1 VRRGWLIFVACFWL
15 AALKTSY
22 AAPDDSPDTSLVRDD
37 PAVAQDILLL
47 GPTHPLRIRLHIDIS
62 GVPFHEAWRKTV
74 QAGFDRFDTSK
85 KGRISSDDA
94 AKLIAMFT
102 SGMPGEAKP
111 PSVAAVMAMMK
122 AAPELTIDDVLA
134 RLQKTAPP
142 LAVRNRLASRGAGP
156 ALFSLLD
163 TDGDGRLSREELA
176 AAEANLR
183 CRDFND
189 DGLITAEE
197 LILGPPRGGED
208 RAGGAAGAAAS
219 DGPVVAITPT
229 TTPDALVDVLLM
241 RYDRNR
247 DGKLSFGKSAPEIR
261 SPAIPFEKWDADHD
275 GLLDRAELT
284 VYLASPPEIEMPFSL
299 GRTRHTTR
307 PAAEQT
313 GEAAAFYHVRPK
325 LDGGYRLTV
334 AENEIDFRRNNRDPA
349 QSQAS
354 QAPSFSDYDQNKDGV
369 LSGDELNAA
378 GLTANL
384 ALVDT
389 NGDGKVTPEEFDAYQ
404 RWQAQAAGVQL
415 VLEVTDEG
423 QDLFSLLDRN
433 GDGFLSPREMKTA
446 AEILKTESAD
456 HEHLTS
462 GDISYHIMLELSRG
476 GSAASSNN
484 PAAEPPARQPRK
496 PKASAPAPDWF
507 SKMDRNG
514 DGEVSIEEFLGSR
527 EQFDKLDLNHDGL
540 IDAAEAAAA
549 SVASK

>member
-1 VRRGWLIFVACFWL
+1 MRRGWLIFATCFWL
-15 AALKTSY
+15 TALKAGY
-22 AAPDDSPDTSLVRDD
+22 AAGDSLDSSIAGDE
-37 PAVAQDILLL
+37 AGAQDILLL

-74 QAGFDRFDTSK
+74 ESGFDRFDTAK
-85 KGRISSDDA
+85 KGRISADDA

-102 SGMPGEAKP
+102 SGTPGESKAP
-111 PSVAAVMAMMK
+111 PLTAANVMAMMK

-134 RLQKTAPP
+134 RLQRTAPTFT
-142 LAVRNRLASRGAGP
+142 VRNRLASRGAGP

-163 TDGDGRLSREELA
+163 TDGDARLSREELN

-197 LILGPPRGGED
+197 LILGPPRGGGED
-208 RAGGAAGAAAS
+208 RAGGASGTAAS
-219 DGPVVAITPT
+219 DGPVVAITPR
-229 TTPDALVDVLLM
+229 TTPDALVDILLM

-247 DGKLSFGKSAPEIR
+247 DGRLSFGKPSAEIR

-284 VYLASPPEIEMPFSL
+284 AYLASQLEIDMSFSL
-299 GRTRHTTR
+299 GRASRTAR
-307 PAAEQT
+307 PTSEQA
-313 GEAAAFYHVRPK
+313 GEAAAFYRVRRK

-378 GLTANL
+378 GLMANL

-389 NGDGKVTPEEFDAYQ
+389 SGDGKVTPEEFDAYQ

-446 AEILKTESAD
+446 AEILRTDSAN

-462 GDISYHIMLELSRG
+462 GDISYHLMLELSRG

-484 PAAEPPARQPRK
+484 PAADPPARQPRK
-496 PKASAPAPDWF
+496 PKSSAPVPDWF

-540 IDAAEAAAA
+540 IDAVEAAAA
-549 SVASK
+549 SK

>member
-1 VRRGWLIFVACFWL
+1 MCFWL
-15 AALKTSY
+15 AALNAGYT
-22 AAPDDSPDTSLVRDD
+22 AGGDSPDSSIASDEAD
-37 PAVAQDILLL
+37 GQDILLL

-74 QAGFDRFDTSK
+74 ESGFNRFDAGK
-85 KGRISSDDA
+85 KGQISADDA
-94 AKLIAMFT
+94 AKLIAIFT
-102 SGMPGEAKP
+102 SGLPGESKAP
-111 PSVAAVMAMMK
+111 PLTAASVIAMMK

-134 RLQKTAPP
+134 RLQKTAPTFT
-142 LAVRNRLASRGAGP
+142 VRNRLASRGAGP

-163 TDGDGRLSREELA
+163 TDGDGRLSREELN

-197 LILGPPRGGED
+197 LILGPPRGAED
-208 RAGGAAGAAAS
+208 RSGGASGAATA
-219 DGPVVAITPT
+219 DGPVVAITPA
-229 TTPDALVDVLLM
+229 TTPDALLDVLLM

-247 DGKLSFGKSAPEIR
+247 DGKLAFGKPAPEIR

-275 GLLDRAELT
+275 GLLDRAEL
-284 VYLASPPEIEMPFSL
+284 VAYLASSPEIEMSFSL
-299 GRTRHTTR
+299 GRSRTTR

-313 GEAAAFYHVRPK
+313 GEAAAFYRVRRK

-378 GLTANL
+378 GLMANL

-389 NGDGKVTPEEFDAYQ
+389 SGDGKVTPEEFDAYQ

-433 GDGFLSPREMKTA
+433 GDGLLSPREMKTA
-446 AEILKTESAD
+446 AQILKTESAD
-456 HEHLTS
+456 HERLTS

-476 GSAASSNN
+476 GSASSSNN

-496 PKASAPAPDWF
+496 PKSGAVPDWF
-507 SKMDRNG
+507 SRMDRNG

-540 IDAAEAAAA
+540 IDAAEAVAA
-549 SVASK
+549 SAASK